1 MLAQVTEQDQSQYG
15 IKRTCRSCGVCFYD
29 LDKHPSECTNCGAIY
44 ELHVNT
50 RSRRNTVVEA
60 DFSNNVSF
68 LDLEEVEAIPA
79 DVEETSL
86 IEDENLFGD
95 LMEEE

>member
-1 MLAQVTEQDQSQYG
+1 MLAQVTEQDQAKYG

-50 RSRRNTVVEA
+50 RSRRATSAPE
-60 DFSNNVSF
+60 DFEENVSF
-68 LDLEEVEAIPA
+68 LDLDHEPEALGN
-79 DVEETSL
+79 T
-86 IEDENLFGD
+86 DENLVEDDNLFDNLIG
-95 LMEEE
+95 EE

>member
-1 MLAQVTEQDQSQYG
+1 MLAQVAEKDQALYG

-50 RSRRNTVVEA
+50 RSRRSTVVET
-60 DFSNNVSF
+60 DFEANVSF
-68 LDLEEVEAIPA
+68 LDLEETDALPA
-79 DVEETSL
+79 DTEETAL
-86 IEDENLFGD
+86 IEDDNLFD
-95 LMEEE
+95 NLMEEE

>member
-1 MLAQVTEQDQSQYG
+1 MLAQVTELDQVKYG

-50 RSRRNTVVEA
+50 RSRRSAVVVE
-60 DFSNNVSF
+60 DFEENVSF
-68 LDLEEVEAIPA
+68 LDLDQDIEAVP
-79 DVEETSL
+79 DTEETF
-86 IEDENLFGD
+86 IEDENLFDSLGGED
-95 LMEEE
+95 